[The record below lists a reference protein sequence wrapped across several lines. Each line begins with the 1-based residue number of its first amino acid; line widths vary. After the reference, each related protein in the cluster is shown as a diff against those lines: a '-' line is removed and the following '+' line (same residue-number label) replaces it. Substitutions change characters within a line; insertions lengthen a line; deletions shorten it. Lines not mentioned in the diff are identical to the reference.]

1 MNERLEEIS
10 AALGEVRAR
19 IRAAVETSRRL
30 PSDVT
35 LIAVTKTYPV
45 SDVKILFDLGVRDF
59 AENRDHEGREKSAQV
74 AGRWH
79 YQGKIQ
85 SNKIPSI
92 ANWAQVVHSLDEP
105 RHVAL
110 LAKAVPPSNRLSV
123 FIQVC
128 LDPVPGG
135 AGRGGILPNLLVPLA
150 DRVNQSPSLKLE
162 GLMAVAPL
170 GENPESAFSRL
181 AQIHSDFRQ
190 QFPDSPS
197 LSAGMSGDFE
207 VAISHG
213 ATHVRL
219 GSSILGSRSHHG

>member
-1 MNERLEEIS
+1 MNERRDEVAS
-10 AALGEVRAR
+10 ALGEVRAR
-19 IRAAVETSRRL
+19 IQAAVRASHRE
-30 PSDVT
+30 PSEVT
-35 LIAVTKTYPV
+35 LIAVTKTYPA
-45 SDVKILFDLGVRDF
+45 SDVKILHDLGVRDF

-74 AGRWH
+74 DGRWH
-79 YQGKIQ
+79 FQGQVQ
-85 SNKIPSI
+85 SNKISSI
-92 ANWAQVVHSLDEP
+92 AKWAHVVHSLDDS

-110 LAKAVPPSNRLSV
+110 LAKAVPVSKRMSV

-128 LDPVPGG
+128 LDP
-135 AGRGGILPNLLVPLA
+135 ALGRGGVLPNFIAPLA
-150 DRVNQSPSLKLE
+150 EIVSQCPSLKLE
-162 GLMAVAPL
+162 GLMTVAPL

-213 ATHVRL
+213 ATHLRI

>member
-1 MNERLEEIS
+1 MNERRDEIS
-10 AALGEVRAR
+10 VALGEVRTR
-19 IRAAVETSRRL
+19 IQAAVAASHRL
-30 PSDVT
+30 PSEVT

-45 SDVKILFDLGVRDF
+45 SDVKILHDLGVRDF

-74 AGRWH
+74 DGTWH
-79 YQGKIQ
+79 FQGQIQ
-85 SNKIPSI
+85 SNKLSSI
-92 ANWAQVVHSLDEP
+92 AKWANTVHSLDES
-105 RHVAL
+105 RHVVL
-110 LAKAVPPSNRLSV
+110 LAKAVPVSKPMSV

-128 LDPVPGG
+128 LDPAP
-135 AGRGGILPNLLVPLA
+135 GRGGVLPSLMAPLA
-150 DRVNQSPSLKLE
+150 EMVRQSPSLKLE

-181 AQIHSDFRQ
+181 AQIHSDFRR

-213 ATHVRL
+213 ATHLRI
-219 GSSILGSRSHHG
+219 GSSILGSRSHHR